1 LSFGIFLHVL
11 IIDYTL
17 FLITIAKRSIG
28 MSGHSKWSKIKRKK
42 TIADA
47 KRGRLFT
54 KMIREITIAAR
65 HGGGD
70 PNANPRLR
78 SAIDE
83 AHTLNMPNENIDRA
97 IKRGTGELEGQAL
110 EEVTYEAYGPHG
122 VALIIE
128 VVTDNRNRTTG
139 EIRHILSRQN
149 GSLGNQG
156 SVAWQFHAQ
165 GEISVNAA
173 EYEEDKIIALALE
186 GGATDIKTEDEQYLI
201 VTAPENF
208 ETVKDILKN
217 NKIKIES
224 SELTKTAQNLVPLEE
239 KEAAKVLKLCEA
251 LEELEDV
258 QNVYGNFDIPEA
270 VMEKISTETS

>member
-1 LSFGIFLHVL
+1 
-11 IIDYTL
+11 
-17 FLITIAKRSIG
+17 

-42 TIADA
+42 ASADA
-47 KRGRLFT
+47 KRGRMFT
-54 KMIREITIAAR
+54 KLIREITIAAR

-83 AHTLNMPNENIDRA
+83 ARTLNMPNDNIERA

-128 VVTDNRNRTTG
+128 VVTDNRNRATG
-139 EIRHILSRQN
+139 EIRYVLSRHN
-149 GSLGNQG
+149 GSLGNKG

-165 GEISVNAA
+165 GEINIDAKK
-173 EYEEDKIIALALE
+173 YEEDTIIALALE
-186 GGATDIKTEDEQYLI
+186 GGANDIKTEEDQYLI
-201 VTAPENF
+201 ITTPENF

-217 NKIKIES
+217 NHVEIES
-224 SELTKTAQNLVPLEE
+224 SGLTKTAQNLVPLEE
-239 KEAAKVLKLCEA
+239 KEAAKVLKLFEA